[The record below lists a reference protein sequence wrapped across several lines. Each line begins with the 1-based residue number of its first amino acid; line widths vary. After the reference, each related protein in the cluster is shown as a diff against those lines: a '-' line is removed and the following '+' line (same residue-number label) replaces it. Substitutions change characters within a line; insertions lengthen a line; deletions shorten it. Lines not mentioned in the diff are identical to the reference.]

1 MSNQYNY
8 ATDVPKLNG
17 PYTKYMASRVI
28 DNPQNKLLELE
39 VPTSIPDSFILELQF
54 YSLLDNYL
62 LTSVVLTSENT
73 DAISVTSLRYSDTSV
88 RTLLFIDFSKIRII
102 IDEGRLQLV
111 TNFFIPEVGEFGQ
124 SQFAITKISPSRTEV
139 QLALVPETI
148 TDENIQELRTF
159 ASPQI
164 NSIWAIE
171 ALKYI
176 CNQSQSFN
184 LDIPTTTA
192 SLSFDIIQA
201 YLPVSE
207 SNKINNIEV
216 SGEYTASIKQ
226 TTQEIL
232 NRTYTFA
239 SQSIKEMMPVQT
251 RFTDE
256 MLINI
261 VSSSLGKAVALG
273 LSKSLDFKV
282 V

>member
-8 ATDVPKLNG
+8 ATDVANVNSG
-17 PYTKYMASRVI
+17 YTKYMASRVI
-28 DNPQNKLLELE
+28 DNPQNNLLELE
-39 VPTSIPDSFILELQF
+39 LPTSIPETFVIELQF
-54 YSLLDNYL
+54 YSLLDNSL
-62 LTSVVLTSENT
+62 LSSVALKSDAT
-73 DAISVTSLRYSDTSV
+73 DAISATTLRYSDTSI
-88 RTLLFIDFSKIRII
+88 RTLLFIDFSKISV
-102 IDEGRLQLV
+102 DLEEGRLQLV
-111 TNFFIPEVGEFGQ
+111 VNFFIPEVGESGETK
-124 SQFAITKISPSRTEV
+124 FAITNFSLSRTEV
-139 QLALVPETI
+139 QVSLIPDMV
-148 TDENIQELRTF
+148 TDENLQELRTF

-164 NSIWAIE
+164 NSKWVIE

-207 SNKINNIEV
+207 SNKINNTEV
-216 SGEYTASIKQ
+216 SGEYTASIKR

-232 NRTYTFA
+232 NSTYTFA
-239 SQSIKEMMPVQT
+239 SQSIKEMMPVHT

-261 VSSSLGKAVALG
+261 VSSSLGKAVAARTFRN
-273 LSKSLDFKV
+273 LDFIV